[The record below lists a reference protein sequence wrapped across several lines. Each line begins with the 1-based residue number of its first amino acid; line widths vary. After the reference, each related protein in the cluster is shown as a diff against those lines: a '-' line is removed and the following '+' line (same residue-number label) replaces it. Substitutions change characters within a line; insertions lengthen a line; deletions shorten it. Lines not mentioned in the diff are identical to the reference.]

1 MKQCGLVKSE
11 LVNLSSNEFSSTRP
25 VEQRLRLNEFKTLQ
39 KAWSRGI
46 PWWDHL
52 VFALLWWLEEKLIN
66 YRVKTA
72 VDEAVKEVEM
82 PPMPDMVTPVYRE
95 TPSATSA
102 SPRAGSVSFPEL
114 RLTAPW
120 YVPPDNKP
128 KGR

>member
-1 MKQCGLVKSE
+1 M
-11 LVNLSSNEFSSTRP
+11 
-25 VEQRLRLNEFKTLQ
+25 EQRLRLNEFKTLQ

-52 VFALLWWLEEKLIN
+52 VFALLWWLEEKIID
-66 YRVKTA
+66 YRVKTT
-72 VDEAVKEVEM
+72 VDEAIKEVVL

-95 TPSATSA
+95 TPSELVNSFSDTST
-102 SPRAGSVSFPEL
+102 SLPEM

-120 YVPPDNKP
+120 YVPPDDTP